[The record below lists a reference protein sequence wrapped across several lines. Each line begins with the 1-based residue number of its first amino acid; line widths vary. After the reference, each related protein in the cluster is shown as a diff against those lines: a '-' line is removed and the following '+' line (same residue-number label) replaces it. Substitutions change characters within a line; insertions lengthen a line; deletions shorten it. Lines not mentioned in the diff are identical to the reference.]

1 MYEEKSEEKEGVME
15 ARRLESL
22 KQVAA
27 GIAAQ
32 FGDKCE
38 VVIHDVSS
46 SHPDHTI
53 VHIENGHVSGRKVG
67 DGASRVVMEQ
77 LEHQHEQPQDHLC
90 YLTRTPDGKIL
101 KSSSLYI
108 RNSRGAVTAIFS
120 INYDITNMMLMHQ
133 DLGEFMLTRDREQE
147 EPERIINVNDVLE
160 DLIRQSVALVGKPV
174 ALMNKDDK
182 VRAIRFLSEAGAF
195 LVTKSGDMVAKYFGI
210 SKYTLYSYIDANNQ
224 QEEKNHG

>member
-1 MYEEKSEEKEGVME
+1 ME
-15 ARRLESL
+15 TKRLETL
-22 KQVAA
+22 KQIAA

-46 SHPDHTI
+46 SHPEHTI

-67 DGASRVVMEQ
+67 DGASMVVLEQ

-120 INYDITNMMLMHQ
+120 INYDVTGLMMMPPSQ
-133 DLGEFMLTRDREQE
+133 DWMQAS
-147 EPERIINVNDVLE
+147 I
-160 DLIRQSVALVGKPV
+160 ACCCLVIYVIGCLLKLKMKTV
-174 ALMNKDDK
+174 
-182 VRAIRFLSEAGAF
+182 F
-195 LVTKSGDMVAKYFGI
+195 KS
-210 SKYTLYSYIDANNQ
+210 
-224 QEEKNHG
+224 